1 MKIKTLE
8 AIPLRIPTKEKY
20 QMAKG
25 THQALRTLLVKLTTD
40 SGIIGYGEAHEGVA
54 GYTYETLE
62 DMCKIVT
69 NYLAPALIGEDIRRT
84 EKIGVILESTR
95 TGHNFAK
102 CAVETAVYDA
112 LGKAMEIPVSLLLG
126 GPIKE
131 EIEIIGGMGIGDVD
145 YMAAKAQ
152 HLVEDGFKT
161 LKIKVGTKQIEED
174 IKRVQKVREAVGDS
188 IKIRVDANAG
198 YNLPDAL
205 KFLRGIVDLNI
216 EHFEQP
222 VPGTDLDGMVRIR
235 KISPIPILADES
247 VHTPQEA
254 FRAIKAGAVDM
265 IKIKISKAGGFI
277 KARKIIDLAEAA
289 GIPIILGQGICTSV
303 ESFAE
308 IHLACSYNNVVP
320 LCEMVGPT
328 KLKSDIA
335 EDGLTIS
342 QGKVQV
348 PKGPGLGLTVKEELW
363 SKFLC
368 E

>member
-1 MKIKTLE
+1 MKIKAIE

-25 THQALRTLLVKLTTD
+25 THQALRTLLIKLTTD
-40 SGIIGYGEAHEGVA
+40 SRVIGYGEAHEGVA

-62 DMCKIVT
+62 SMYKIVT
-69 NYLAPALIGEDIRRT
+69 NYIAPALIGEDIRKI
-84 EKIGVILESTR
+84 EKIGVILDSIR
-95 TGHNFAK
+95 MGHNFAK

-112 LGKAMEIPVSLLLG
+112 LGRTIGSPITLLLG

-131 EIEIIGGMGIGDVD
+131 NIEIIGGMGIGDVE
-145 YMAAKAQ
+145 YMASKAKQ
-152 HLVEDGFKT
+152 LVEDGFKT
-161 LKIKVGTKQIEED
+161 LKIKVGTPKIEED
-174 IKRVQKVREAVGDS
+174 IKRVQKVREAIGDS

-222 VPGTDLDGMVRIR
+222 IAGTDLDGMARIR
-235 KISPIPILADES
+235 QISPIPILADES
-247 VHTPQEA
+247 VHTPQDA
-254 FRAIKAGAVDM
+254 YRVIKSGAADM
-265 IKIKISKAGGFI
+265 IKIKLSKAGGYT
-277 KARKIIDLAEAA
+277 KARKIIDVAEAA
-289 GIPIILGQGICTSV
+289 GIPIIVGQGICTSV

-308 IHLACSYNNVVP
+308 IHLAASYQNVVP

-328 KLKSDIA
+328 KLQSDIA
-335 EDGLTIS
+335 ENGLTIT

-348 PKGPGLGLTVKEELW
+348 PSGPGLGLTVKEELW
-363 SKFLC
+363 SKFLFN
-368 E
+368 